1 MSAINAIIVAAMD
14 EEMEPFGEL
23 FSDFAFTPCDVPTG
37 KAQTARKGR
46 SSILFLT
53 TGVGMV
59 AASSLLSWVMC
70 KFEPRMI
77 ISVGSAGGIDPSL
90 SIGDIVIGTN
100 YVHGT
105 ADATAFGYVRGQ
117 VPGQPAN
124 FPLHQAL
131 EHPIHE
137 IVETSERPIHLGTVV
152 SSDSFVTEDNVA
164 DLREAFPGL
173 LSADMESQAL
183 AQVAHSFGTPFVS
196 VRSISDV
203 VGAEASAKQADTFNE
218 KLDDAAA
225 AAARTTLELLLRAN
239 ALDVERSGHGPAQHF
254 SKVSLQ
260 AALYLMLA
268 RTHRLEPSSQDIPR
282 EVRLEVGGYLE
293 GLTPEEKL
301 HTLGLVVAGHELSK
315 SNPSST
321 LTAKDYDT
329 HRMAFIESYP
339 EDVRAGFLW
348 PPTSQTVIKRFNG
361 YWNDALTSL
370 GLTPRRGRSRGGLK
384 FTPDDYLF
392 AIRSYIVD
400 SRHSRRQPSFNH
412 YSTWLAESGNAGK
425 LPSGAAIRQR
435 FGSWREALNA
445 AAVTA
450 DD

>member
-1 MSAINAIIVAAMD
+1 M
-14 EEMEPFGEL
+14 
-23 FSDFAFTPCDVPTG
+23 
-37 KAQTARKGR
+37 
-46 SSILFLT
+46 
-53 TGVGMV
+53 
-59 AASSLLSWVMC
+59 
-70 KFEPRMI
+70 
-77 ISVGSAGGIDPSL
+77 
-90 SIGDIVIGTN
+90 
-100 YVHGT
+100 
-105 ADATAFGYVRGQ
+105 
-117 VPGQPAN
+117 
-124 FPLHQAL
+124 
-131 EHPIHE
+131 
-137 IVETSERPIHLGTVV
+137 
-152 SSDSFVTEDNVA
+152 
-164 DLREAFPGL
+164 
-173 LSADMESQAL
+173 
-183 AQVAHSFGTPFVS
+183 
-196 VRSISDV
+196 
-203 VGAEASAKQADTFNE
+203 
-218 KLDDAAA
+218 
-225 AAARTTLELLLRAN
+225 
-239 ALDVERSGHGPAQHF
+239 
-254 SKVSLQ
+254 
-260 AALYLMLA
+260 
-268 RTHRLEPSSQDIPR
+268 
-282 EVRLEVGGYLE
+282 
-293 GLTPEEKL
+293 